1 MFFRHMPAYPRL
13 TMREIAIRVR
23 VGVRSLFRRT
33 LDEAGA
39 VATESGLTLLLI
51 SLAIIVAA
59 TGFGI
64 ILAQL
69 FSDTAGQVAPIGGS

>member
-1 MFFRHMPAYPRL
+1 
-13 TMREIAIRVR
+13 MREIAIRVR
-23 VGVRSLFRRT
+23 ERGRSLFRRAF
-33 LDEAGA
+33 DEAGA
-39 VATESGLTLLLI
+39 VATEYGLTLLLI

-69 FSDTAGQVAPIGGS
+69 FSDSAGQVAPIGGS

>member
-1 MFFRHMPAYPRL
+1 
-13 TMREIAIRVR
+13 MREIAIRVQVR
-23 VGVRSLFRRT
+23 ARSLFRRVR
-33 LDEAGA
+33 DEAGA
-39 VATESGLTLLLI
+39 VATEYGLTLLLI

-69 FSDTAGQVAPIGGS
+69 FSDSAGQVAPIGGS